1 VLSKTDH
8 PHIVRVIEMLE
19 DDVNYYIVSEIIRG
33 GELYHHIIKHKIFAE
48 NQSAYFIKQILLS
61 LNYMH

>member
-1 VLSKTDH
+1 MLSKTDH

-33 GELYHHIIKHKIFAE
+33 GELYDHIIKHKMFTE

-61 LNYMH
+61 LNYMN